1 MSARVVIVS
10 DGLEGAV
17 PWMAQVLRGAG
28 LNVRTISAAELV
40 DAAPSD
46 VLLIQ
51 ILDRQAVATCW
62 TLHRQGHR
70 SVIAVSGS
78 PSSKEC
84 IRLLNA
90 GADYYLDAW
99 LPAAELVARVRVVL
113 RFTAWLDQRTARSA
127 AGLAEQV
134 PKLRRRDVGAAEDQG
149 DPLTA

>member
-1 MSARVVIVS
+1 MSARALLVR
-10 DGLEGAV
+10 DGLEGAA
-17 PWMAQVLRGAG
+17 PWITQVLRDAG
-28 LNVRTISAAELV
+28 MNVRTISSAELA

-46 VLLIQ
+46 VLLLQ
-51 ILDRQAVATCW
+51 IPDREAVATCW

-99 LPAAELVARVRVVL
+99 LPPAELVARVRVVL
-113 RFTAWLDQRTARSA
+113 RFTAWLDERTAIA
-127 AGLAEQV
+127 
-134 PKLRRRDVGAAEDQG
+134 
-149 DPLTA
+149 